1 MNARYPAESVGRLFG
16 YALASAGP
24 LMVAIA
30 NFALSFSTLRLESS
44 AAFGTFAF
52 LFAAATFLIAL
63 AGALFSAPLQ
73 ALFHGDS
80 EATTSV
86 ICAASLTAL
95 LAGPIYALAG
105 FAMGLGFTFAFC
117 YGVFAAFTILRSVGR
132 ARGYLIDQRWRVTQS
147 DAIYAVV
154 TTGTFAAI
162 HVLGDVAARD
172 AIYVALALGSLAA
185 TAGLGGDFAAELWR
199 SRKAKL
205 RDYRLV
211 WRDQSRWSLLGV
223 SANEAAA
230 NAQLYLLALLAGA
243 ATVAPIAA
251 SALLMRPIN
260 VVQNAMIDFERARI
274 AQSLATR
281 AFDETYRSVRMFRH
295 MLLLLWAGTI
305 ILAALILTF
314 RPQLIIPSGYD
325 LASVILA
332 TTLWAVVWLIIAI
345 QVPQNVLLQAAG
357 DFRTLARASVCAAMV
372 SVAGMLIAIA
382 AGHPIWTVAAL
393 VPGWLVSSM
402 MIFAGAR
409 HLRRQP
415 SATAAI
421 QGVTLA

>member
-1 MNARYPAESVGRLFG
+1 
-16 YALASAGP
+16 
-24 LMVAIA
+24 MVSIA

-80 EATTSV
+80 QATTSV
-86 ICAASLTAL
+86 LCAASVAAM
-95 LAGPIYALAG
+95 LAGPIYALLG
-105 FAMGLGFTFAFC
+105 LAMGLGLTFAVC
-117 YGVFAAFTILRSVGR
+117 YGVFAGFTIVRSVGR
-132 ARGYLIDQRWRVTQS
+132 AWGYLTDQRWRVTRS
-147 DAIYAVV
+147 DAVYAVV

-162 HVLGDVAARD
+162 HAWGRLAPRD
-172 AIYVALALGSLAA
+172 AIYVALALGSLVA
-185 TAGLGGDFAAELWR
+185 TAGLGRGFAAEVWR
-199 SRKAKL
+199 SRKARL
-205 RDYRLV
+205 HGYRSI

-230 NAQLYLLALLAGA
+230 NAQIYLLALLAGTA
-243 ATVAPIAA
+243 IVAPIAA

-281 AFDETYRSVRMFRH
+281 PFDDTYRSVRLFRH
-295 MLLLLWAGTI
+295 MLLLLWAATI
-305 ILAALILTF
+305 VVAALILTF
-314 RPQLIIPSGYD
+314 RPGLIIPNGYD
-325 LASVILA
+325 LASVTLA
-332 TTLWAVVWLIIAI
+332 TTLWAAVWLIIAI
-345 QVPQNVLLQAAG
+345 QVPHNVLLQAAG
-357 DFRTLARASVCAAMV
+357 DFRTLARASVCAALV

-393 VPGWLVSSM
+393 VPGWLTSTILV
-402 MIFAGAR
+402 FAAVR
-409 HLRRQP
+409 HLRRRP
-415 SATAAI
+415 SATEAV
-421 QGVTLA
+421 QGMTIA